1 MNLLYSLAMVRLDI
15 IPNPQRSI
23 VVLQIVELP
32 NKPLAYVELDPGM
45 LQATLAG
52 LVSAWH
58 HMGLG
63 ASEPGQPGSWA
74 TMPAIMDPEWRVGVS
89 PLDGAL
95 ALSFQAVSQNPV
107 PLWLTYTL
115 PFQKAKN
122 FIRVATE
129 KNIGPT
135 NEGIA

>member
-1 MNLLYSLAMVRLDI
+1 MVRLDV
-15 IPNPQRSI
+15 IPDPQRSM

-32 NKPLAYVELDPGM
+32 DKPLAYIELDPGM

-58 HMGLG
+58 QMGLG

-74 TMPAIMDPEWRVGVS
+74 IMPAIVDPEWRVGVS
-89 PLDGAL
+89 PLDGVL

-107 PLWLTYTL
+107 PLWLTYAL
-115 PFQKAKN
+115 PFHEAKN
-122 FIRVATE
+122 FTRVIVE
-129 KNIGPT
+129 KSTGPT
-135 NEGIA
+135 SEGTA